1 MVTREAS
8 GAVLPEGAPAAALD
22 ALPFGAVVLDEHERV
37 VYANRTARRM
47 VRGIRIG
54 GRAQW
59 AAVPQP
65 TANDPGAG
73 DDPRAGADPSA
84 DDGHGADKPRAW
96 IATLSGGLGGR
107 VRAMRIAVEDLDR
120 QTLIILSPLPDS
132 DDRGQAPAQRLQE
145 VEAVS
150 RVGAWDWDI
159 DADVVTWSDEL
170 FRLNGLLPQAVP
182 VNYERVARH
191 YHPDDRAAHV
201 ALVERCRLTGEPF
214 ESIHRVV
221 RPDGTVR
228 WRHGRGRAVMVDGR
242 VVRMYGTVQDITR
255 RVERERALQHSVE
268 DAQRLAA
275 ENEALRGALETQVR
289 EVRASR
295 ARIVQAGDD
304 ARRLLERDL
313 HDGAQQRLT
322 TLGLILRSAQ
332 AQADDDAPPEL
343 RQALGDALEELKAG
357 LSELRTLARGLHPA
371 ILTDEGLVPAL
382 ETLVARSVLPVKL
395 SAAPTHRLPPAIEAT
410 AYLVASE
417 AVANAVRHAG
427 ASCAEI
433 EVDLRGGTLTITVSD
448 DGGGGARIE
457 RGAGLGVLSDR
468 VSALDGRLELESPP
482 GGGTRLRA
490 ELPCD

>member
-8 GAVLPEGAPAAALD
+8 GAVLPEDALPAALD

-37 VYANRTARRM
+37 VYANRTAHRM
-47 VRGIRIG
+47 VRGLRIG

-65 TANDPGAG
+65 TAED
-73 DDPRAGADPSA
+73 RGAD
-84 DDGHGADKPRAW
+84 GERGADEPRAW

-107 VRAMRIAVEDLDR
+107 VRAMRIAVDGLEH

-132 DDRGQAPAQRLQE
+132 EDRGQEPVQRLQE

-150 RVGAWDWDI
+150 RVGSWNWEI

-182 VNYERVARH
+182 VNYERVARQ

-201 ALVERCRLTGEPF
+201 ALVERCRRTGEPF

-242 VVRMYGTVQDITR
+242 AVRMYGTVQDITR
-255 RVERERALQHSVE
+255 RVEREKALQRSLDE
-268 DAQRLAA
+268 SRRLAA
-275 ENEALRGALETQVR
+275 ENDALRSELETQLR

-295 ARIVQAGDD
+295 ARIVQAGDE

-332 AQADDDAPPEL
+332 AEARADAGADPAL
-343 RQALGDALEELKAG
+343 RRALDDALEELKAG

-382 ETLVARSVLPVKL
+382 EALAARSALPVSL
-395 SAAPTHRLPPAIEAT
+395 SAAAMDRPPPAVETT
-410 AYLVASE
+410 AYVIVSE
-417 AVANAVRHAG
+417 AIANAARHAR
-427 ASCAEI
+427 ASRVQV
-433 EVDLRGGTLTITVSD
+433 EVEVRRGTLTVVVSD
-448 DGGGGARIE
+448 DGRGGARID
-457 RGAGLGVLSDR
+457 RAGGLGVLSDR
-468 VSALDGRLELESPP
+468 VAALDGRLELDSPD
-482 GGGTRLRA
+482 GGGTRLHV
-490 ELPCD
+490 ELPCE